1 MELKK
6 NSLAAGIIGLVTIIV
21 VIGIAGYFV
30 SRPKPV
36 AICGE
41 AEANEYRV
49 SGKVPGRIEELYVR
63 EGDYVRKGDT
73 VVFINSPEVM
83 AKLAQVSAL
92 KAAAVAQST
101 KAQNGAQKEMIE
113 GAYQMWQTALVQQE
127 VMRKS
132 FERIQRLY
140 NEKVVTAQKYDEVK
154 AKYDASVT
162 QANAGNSQ
170 YDLAV
175 AGARVEDKEAAAAV
189 VNQAEG
195 ALMEVQG
202 YLAELYLVAPCDG
215 IVSAV
220 YPKEGELVGQGAPVM
235 SITDMNDIW
244 FTFNVREDRLHGI
257 KRGDV
262 LTLAVPALDGQ
273 TVQAK
278 VTYMAARESYA
289 TWRATKDTDSY
300 DAKTFEVRAVP
311 ETRTEGLLP
320 GMTVIVK

>member
-162 QANAGNSQ
+162 QAKAAKSQ